1 MGAALIVAKVLQK
14 MKGGKY
20 RPIAGPRIG
29 DRGGWGGCQRGVSA
43 QYEGM
48 TRCRGAIGAIPG
60 LYLSQLYC
68 PSGHDTSTTGS
79 CVIML
84 YLVSAFVL
92 CCIMYCRVD

>member
-20 RPIAGPRIG
+20 RLIAGPRIG
-29 DRGGWGGCQRGVSA
+29 DRGGRGGCQRGVSA

-48 TRCRGAIGAIPG
+48 TGCRGAIGAIPG

-68 PSGHDTSTTGS
+68 PSGHDTSTTVAALC
-79 CVIML
+79 CV
-84 YLVSAFVL
+84 VL
-92 CCIMYCRVD
+92 CIAESTC